1 MLGDRW
7 GVTEA
12 ETRERFGC
20 DDLVTDPALEAWR
33 GVDVAAPAEAVWP
46 WLAQV
51 RAAPYSYDW
60 IDNLGRRSPRRPLG
74 LPEPVVGEHFTSCAG
89 RPLGRIVAVDPGREL
104 TATILGAHM
113 SYRIVPVGSERSR
126 LLLKI
131 VMETNPLVARAVCL
145 GDLVMARKQL
155 LTLRDLAEGR

>member
-1 MLGDRW
+1 M
-7 GVTEA
+7 TEA

-20 DDLVTDPALEAWR
+20 DELVTAPALEAWR
-33 GVDVAAPAEAVWP
+33 GVDVAAPVEAVWP
-46 WLAQV
+46 WLTQV

-74 LPEPVVGEHFTSCAG
+74 LREPVVGEHFTSCAG
-89 RPLGRIVAVDPGREL
+89 RPLGRIVGLDPGREL

-113 SYRIVPVGSERSR
+113 SYRIVPVDADRSR

-131 VMETNPLVARAVCL
+131 VMETNPVAARAVCL

-155 LTLRDLAEGR
+155 LTLKELAEASYAAPE

>member
-1 MLGDRW
+1 M
-7 GVTEA
+7 TEA

-20 DDLVTDPALEAWR
+20 DELVADPALEAWR
-33 GVDVAAPAEAVWP
+33 GVDVDAPAEAVWP

-89 RPLGRIVAVDPGREL
+89 RPLGRIVALEPGREL

-113 SYRIVPVGSERSR
+113 SYRIVPVPPARSR

-131 VMETNPLVARAVCL
+131 VMETNPLVARVVCL